1 MTRPARRPLGT
12 LGFLIY
18 DVARL
23 MRRESLALRSERSL
37 TQSQWRAL
45 AHLTRMEG
53 CRQTEL
59 AEVLEIRPISLGRVV
74 DQLEAAGLVVR
85 RLDPHDRRA
94 RRLFLTRKAQPA
106 LDRLYARA
114 QQLRAVALA
123 GVSRAEQTRVIAA
136 LRIMCA
142 NLQMSPTAPHE
153 RR

>member
-23 MRRESLALRSERSL
+23 MRRKGAALRNERSL
-37 TQSQWRAL
+37 TQAQWRAL

-53 CRQTEL
+53 CRQAEL

-74 DQLEAAGLVVR
+74 DQLETAGLVVR
-85 RLDPHDRRA
+85 RLDPGDRRA
-94 RRLFLTRKAQPA
+94 RRLYLTRKAQPA
-106 LDRLYARA
+106 LARLYASA
-114 QQLRAVALA
+114 QQLRALALA

-136 LRIMCA
+136 LQTMCA
-142 NLQMSPTAPHE
+142 NLQRSQTPPHE